1 MLDQK
6 IGMTLSKKRLKKH
19 VSLSETTI
27 EAVQEFANSEGVS
40 FSRAIEILSL
50 SSLSGKEQAM
60 GLAAYLGDA
69 VRREA
74 NQHYNRFAKLI
85 VHAGLEAGTAKEMS
99 RAAYSMGM
107 FDRFMVARRAGLKE
121 GDYLGFMKKFL
132 LSENDDNVLK
142 KVADKR
148 AEKARYQAVKQLKKP
163 IAEMHEIMEEIE
175 KSALKYEAEDTLD
188 RESLVI

>member
-6 IGMTLSKKRLKKH
+6 VEMTLSRKRAKKH

-27 EAVQEFANSEGVS
+27 DAVQEFAHSEGVS

-85 VHAGLEAGTAKEMS
+85 VHAGLEAGTAKEAAQQLYFLELVKLSNGGGLEGSIGVNPDSPEGKQVIELYSKYNERS
-99 RAAYSMGM
+99 RWRS
-107 FDRFMVARRAGLKE
+107 VQ
-121 GDYLGFMKKFL
+121 
-132 LSENDDNVLK
+132 S
-142 KVADKR
+142 
-148 AEKARYQAVKQLKKP
+148 LKKP
-163 IAEMHEIMEEIE
+163 LAEIHEITEEIKRLE
-175 KSALKYEAEDTLD
+175 DELQAKKTQLMGAAEADE
-188 RESLVI
+188 

>member
-6 IGMTLSKKRLKKH
+6 INMQLSKKRAKKH

-27 EAVQEFANSEGVS
+27 DAVQEFANSEGVS

-85 VHAGLEAGTAKEMS
+85 VHAGLESGAAKE
-99 RAAYSMGM
+99 AAQTVLFMQLSGM
-107 FDRFMVARRAGLKE
+107 AEANDSGYDLADIVGVDPSTEE
-121 GDYLGFMKKFL
+121 GKQVVDLHKSYKQKFRWR
-132 LSENDDNVLK
+132 S
-142 KVADKR
+142 
-148 AEKARYQAVKQLKKP
+148 VKTLKKP
-163 IAEMHEIMEEIE
+163 VAEMHEIMEEIE
-175 KSALKYEAEDTLD
+175 RLEDELQAKKKQLKVSAKADE
-188 RESLVI
+188 